1 MTVEDVKNT
10 ANLGPQA
17 SGCLAKTPPDLDNK
31 SQEIPVAREGNFGCV
46 SNSEKKLTKN
56 FLIIERKRSSGFR
69 CIVHSSFSPISSP
82 CGRSNPAGNY
92 NI

>member
-31 SQEIPVAREGNFGCV
+31 SQEIPVAREGNFGWCV
-46 SNSEKKLTKN
+46 
-56 FLIIERKRSSGFR
+56 
-69 CIVHSSFSPISSP
+69 C
-82 CGRSNPAGNY
+82 
-92 NI
+92 

>member
-31 SQEIPVAREGNFGCV
+31 SQEIPVAREGKFSCV
-46 SNSEKKLTKN
+46 LSVIVDPKKHL
-56 FLIIERKRSSGFR
+56 F
-69 CIVHSSFSPISSP
+69 
-82 CGRSNPAGNY
+82 
-92 NI
+92 

>member
-31 SQEIPVAREGNFGCV
+31 SQEIPVAREGEFSCAV
-46 SNSEKKLTKN
+46 SHSGPKKIHL
-56 FLIIERKRSSGFR
+56 F
-69 CIVHSSFSPISSP
+69 
-82 CGRSNPAGNY
+82 
-92 NI
+92 